1 MLSFLLVLHTR
12 CWLSILSL
20 LFFSSKDMKEVA
32 GAEEWLYLISLFVK
46 SKLFLRNQAPDFPL
60 HLSDHNVAML
70 RKASICH
77 FGLLLWEG
85 EFSNK
90 EKEDGDDYE
99 QENVSDFHGC
109 SKEKLVACL
118 WLV

>member
-70 RKASICH
+70 RKASLCH

-85 EFSNK
+85 EFLTRK
-90 EKEDGDDYE
+90 KRMGMI
-99 QENVSDFHGC
+99 VSRKTSVTSMAALKKNWWHVCG
-109 SKEKLVACL
+109 
-118 WLV
+118 